1 MNGLGWTHDLVF
13 IDRGF
18 IGVATVTSEI
28 AKTSQD
34 PEGLTPLAH
43 ARALVESSIG
53 TRDNIVDL
61 LNRVDT
67 ANGAK
72 PEE

>member
-1 MNGLGWTHDLVF
+1 M
-13 IDRGF
+13 
-18 IGVATVTSEI
+18 TSQISE
-28 AKTSQD
+28 TSQD

-53 TRDNIVDL
+53 TRDNILDL

-67 ANGAK
+67 ANTPA
-72 PEE
+72 EE